1 MADDQNGIFGKI
13 GETVTGAVDFADRQ
27 SKKLIGSIQET
38 ITPDTPEQGALKRK
52 SQRNYKYNYI
62 KYPSNLGE
70 ETRHPYYIT
79 FFINIQ
85 DLSKFKKDSKGKS
98 VVAVNGKNQPIQS
111 TVAIHQQGRP
121 GLQKNFKGT
130 NIGFGRKTS
139 RTKTAIRLYMP
150 DTLSWSYQNQY
161 RDVSLSGH
169 PLGKAAG
176 LLAGGTSLIKSV
188 MEGGLEGG
196 LANITSNEKRG
207 IAGEFGLGTVLGDA
221 QQGLAAVGL
230 ALNPQIDV
238 IYETPELRRFNF
250 EFAFA
255 PRSPSEGRSV
265 QEIIKTFKFHSAPE
279 ILSNGGAFGRYFVP
293 PSDFDIEFSVNSM
306 GKISTCVLEN
316 VTVDYGPT
324 GSAFYPDG
332 SPVHARLTLQ
342 FRELEYITK
351 DLIQE
356 EGY

>member
-1 MADDQNGIFGKI
+1 MAEEQGGFFGKI
-13 GETVTGAVDFADRQ
+13 GEAVSGAVDFADKQGR
-27 SKKLIGSIQET
+27 KLVGSIQET
-38 ITPDTPEQGALKRK
+38 ITPDTPEQGALKRNAQK
-52 SQRNYKYNYI
+52 NYQYEFIN
-62 KYPSNLGE
+62 YPSNLGDV
-70 ETRHPYYIT
+70 RHPYYIT

-85 DLSKFKKDSKGKS
+85 DLSKFRKDSSGKS
-98 VVAVNGKNQPIQS
+98 IVAVNAKNQPIQS
-111 TVAIHQQGRP
+111 TVAINQQGRP

-150 DTLSWSYQNQY
+150 DTLSWSYQNQF

-169 PLGKAAG
+169 VLGKALG
-176 LLAGGTSLIKSV
+176 LASGGGSLIKSV
-188 MEGGLEGG
+188 MEGGLQGG
-196 LANITSNEKRG
+196 LANLKSNETRG
-207 IAGEFGLGTVLGDA
+207 LAGEFGLGTLLGDTG
-221 QQGLAAVGL
+221 QGLAAVGL

-255 PRSPSEGRSV
+255 PRSASEGRVV
-265 QEIIKTFKFHSAPE
+265 QKIIKSFKFHSAPE
-279 ILSNGGAFGRYFVP
+279 ILSNGGQFGRYFVP

-332 SPVHARLTLQ
+332 TPVHARLTLQ
-342 FRELEYITK
+342 FRELEFITK
-351 DLIQE
+351 DLIE
-356 EGY
+356 ERGY